1 MPEQTDFS
9 QEEIHSADLA
19 EQLFR
24 SGAACSQAV
33 VLSQAERL
41 GLPEALCADLT
52 LGLGGGVARSRQIC
66 GCVSGYALLAGICH
80 GSGLAFSPE
89 AKAETYACVQ
99 AFLDQFKAAFK
110 STTCGELLA
119 LRAESAKAAS
129 DDAATPSER
138 TQTYYHHRAG
148 CIQCIRFAASMA
160 ARLPLPRKQS

>member
-1 MPEQTDFS
+1 MPEQTDFF

-89 AKAETYACVQ
+89 AKAETYACV
-99 AFLDQFKAAFK
+99 
-110 STTCGELLA
+110 
-119 LRAESAKAAS
+119 
-129 DDAATPSER
+129 
-138 TQTYYHHRAG
+138 
-148 CIQCIRFAASMA
+148 
-160 ARLPLPRKQS
+160 